1 MTAQEVEEV
10 LKAEGNRVVV
20 DIREGWER
28 GRQWIAGS
36 RHVPMGDLGRESEE
50 WAPGHSVILVCK
62 SGARSRRAAS
72 MLRQKGL
79 TQVADLEGGMDAWCR
94 AGLAVER
101 DPGGPG
107 VGRAP
112 LRLMAVLLVMA
123 GGLASHWWPSAI
135 LLSAIAGAG
144 LLLTLLPGT
153 GPSPDASEAG
163 CRSGGG

>member
-36 RHVPMGDLGRESEE
+36 LHVPMGDLGRESEE

-94 AGLAVER
+94 AGLAV
-101 DPGGPG
+101 
-107 VGRAP
+107 
-112 LRLMAVLLVMA
+112 MA